1 MLGWGSKAPFLNRP
15 TTPILIK
22 KPSCEISKFQIFL
35 KKAMRQAVGVLILFL
50 LEESSGAR
58 VSLDQ
63 NEAAWRA
70 EHAAKVDHF
79 EWLDLP
85 ELVVSPPHY
94 PIPIRS
100 VRVCHWPC
108 GMRNLDP

>member
-1 MLGWGSKAPFLNRP
+1 
-15 TTPILIK
+15 
-22 KPSCEISKFQIFL
+22 
-35 KKAMRQAVGVLILFL
+35 MRQAVGVLILFL

>member
-1 MLGWGSKAPFLNRP
+1 
-15 TTPILIK
+15 
-22 KPSCEISKFQIFL
+22 
-35 KKAMRQAVGVLILFL
+35 MRQAVGVLILFL

-94 PIPIRS
+94 PILYVDVVSESAIG
-100 VRVCHWPC
+100 RVV
-108 GMRNLDP
+108 